1 MTIGGIDLGVT
12 GFLSV
17 HTEAG
22 DLVALEA
29 LPVANGR
36 ILVSSLVGLLVDTG
50 VTDIVCEDVHAMPTG
65 SKANFSMGLHLGT
78 VLGIAGTLNRAVHLL
93 KPAEWK
99 RPMGVTKSGKEGKAQ
114 AREIASRVYPDWA
127 DNFTRVKDHD
137 AAEAVLIGR
146 AYTLR
151 IVRTT

>member
-1 MTIGGIDLGVT
+1 MTVGGIDLGVT

-50 VTDIVCEDVHAMPTG
+50 VTDIVCEEERQVRLA
-65 SKANFSMGLHLGT
+65 S
-78 VLGIAGTLNRAVHLL
+78 VLFRKSEVLNRHTVVPHRVAYNWCEDTSASSAAKTPRDMTVPSEITPSV
-93 KPAEWK
+93 KPD
-99 RPMGVTKSGKEGKAQ
+99 P
-114 AREIASRVYPDWA
+114 
-127 DNFTRVKDHD
+127 
-137 AAEAVLIGR
+137 
-146 AYTLR
+146 
-151 IVRTT
+151 